1 MFILE
6 LHEIGPI
13 NYVSYNLVRFLS
25 QLEETSVQPD
35 GHISEFGI
43 VRVNGQR
50 SPESFDLES
59 TMAEEEMGDGSQFR
73 CWQRNVTEI
82 QIRSPQFL
90 GCLEFLGNLGPGGKA
105 Q

>member
-35 GHISEFGI
+35 GHINEFGI

-59 TMAEEEMGDGSQFR
+59 TMSEEEMGDGSQFR
-73 CWQRNVTEI
+73 CWRRNDPEI

-90 GCLEFLGNLGPGGKA
+90 GCLEFLGNPGRG
-105 Q
+105 

>member
-13 NYVSYNLVRFLS
+13 NYVSDNSVRFLS

-35 GHISEFGI
+35 GHINEFGI

-50 SPESFDLES
+50 SPESFHLES
-59 TMAEEEMGDGSQFR
+59 TMADQRRKWETGHSFVDGR
-73 CWQRNVTEI
+73 GTTQRFKFGRLN
-82 QIRSPQFL
+82 F
-90 GCLEFLGNLGPGGKA
+90 
-105 Q
+105 

>member
-35 GHISEFGI
+35 GHINEFGI

-73 CWQRNVTEI
+73 RGRRNVTEI
-82 QIRSPQFL
+82 QIRSRQFL
-90 GCLEFLGNLGPGGKA
+90 GSMEFLGNPGPG
-105 Q
+105 

>member
-13 NYVSYNLVRFLS
+13 NYQSHNLVRFLS

-35 GHISEFGI
+35 GHIGEFGI

-50 SPESFDLES
+50 SPESFNLEI
-59 TMAEEEMGDGSQFR
+59 TMAEEEMGEGSQVR
-73 CWQRNVTEI
+73 RSQRNDPEI

-90 GCLEFLGNLGPGGKA
+90 GCSEFWGNPGPG
-105 Q
+105 

>member
-13 NYVSYNLVRFLS
+13 NYVSYNSARFLS
-25 QLEETSVQPD
+25 QFEETAVQPY
-35 GHISEFGI
+35 GHIGEFGI

-50 SPESFDLES
+50 SPESFHLES

-73 CWQRNVTEI
+73 RWQRNDPEI
-82 QIRSPQFL
+82 QIWSPQFL
-90 GCLEFLGNLGPGGKA
+90 GCSEFLGNPGPG
-105 Q
+105 